1 MNPRFAAVPGI
12 RSFDFGDEWVV
23 FNPLSWDAHLLNPAA
38 AVVLDLLDGEA
49 LDADAIAATLREVL
63 VESEQAAAAEH
74 AQRLIGDLLGLGL
87 VRPVDTATVDGNDR

>member
-1 MNPRFAAVPGI
+1 MTARFTAVPGI

-38 AVVLDLLDGEA
+38 AVVLELLDGEGQT
-49 LDADAIAATLREVL
+49 ADEIAATLREVL

-74 AQRLIGDLLGLGL
+74 AQRLIGELLGLGL
-87 VRPVDTATVDGNDR
+87 VRPFAHGNDR